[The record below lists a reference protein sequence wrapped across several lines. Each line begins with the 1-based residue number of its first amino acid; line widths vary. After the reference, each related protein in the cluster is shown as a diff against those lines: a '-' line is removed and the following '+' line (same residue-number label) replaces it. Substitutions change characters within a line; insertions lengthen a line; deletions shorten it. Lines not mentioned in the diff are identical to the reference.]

1 MELWQILLVYVV
13 VLHIASLLCALIL
26 YGMKR
31 LYKDMLEKKSFLH
44 MSVLW
49 VIVNSITI
57 ALSYAISF
65 VCFKYLLD
73 DSPHYHALW
82 LSILCFC
89 IVLLGLPY
97 MHKQIKSNQ
106 HSLAEDP
113 MHKDNPIYK

>member
-26 YGMKR
+26 YGMKL

-49 VIVNSITI
+49 IIVNSITI
-57 ALSYAISF
+57 ILSFNIS
-65 VCFKYLLD
+65 VACFTYLQD
-73 DSPHYHALW
+73 DTPYDHALW

-97 MHKQIKSNQ
+97 MHKRIKAN
-106 HSLAEDP
+106 HSLEDDTT
-113 MHKDNPIYK
+113 HKDNPIYK